1 MKGRLIFALL
11 LLGLVSC
18 SPRLTPFSQDL
29 YDRYRWSDEE
39 LKNIQFYLSDD
50 IVLYKKGDSSEAS
63 IVDGKI
69 RINKENTGERI
80 VIKKGT
86 PGVFLFSPKSNR
98 FAISFHESDDSKYLM
113 FGPNEAIN
121 GKYALLAKDWEKYKG
136 TVTYQDQHYTVKAD
150 DALSI
155 LMVDLEKAVNNQVK
169 HKEEKGR
176 KIN

>member
-1 MKGRLIFALL
+1 MNGKVIFALL
-11 LLGLVSC
+11 TLAFISC
-18 SPRLTPFSQDL
+18 SPQLTPFSQDL

-39 LKNIQFYLSDD
+39 LKNIQFYLSGD
-50 IVLYKKGDSSEAS
+50 IALYRKDDSSEAS

-69 RINKENTGERI
+69 RINKENTGEKI

-121 GKYALLAKDWEKYKG
+121 GRFALLAKDWEKHKG
-136 TVTYQDQHYTVKAD
+136 TVTYQNQLYTVKAD
-150 DALSI
+150 DALSV
-155 LMVDLEKAVNNQVK
+155 LMVDLQKAVNNSVK
-169 HKEEKGR
+169 NKEEKGR
-176 KIN
+176 RLD